1 MLIPVLFF
9 GNIHEFK
16 EVIILLFILYSVVM
30 AISLLYIRRSTTEE
44 KYTVID
50 GLKIIF
56 FNNDYLFFVSNAD
69 TGFIEEIIEHLYLV
83 IQVNGR
89 DSRNELIINFSD
101 SSINIKE
108 AVGSNIIGGNVEG
121 DVRNG

>member
-1 MLIPVLFF
+1 
-9 GNIHEFK
+9 
-16 EVIILLFILYSVVM
+16 M